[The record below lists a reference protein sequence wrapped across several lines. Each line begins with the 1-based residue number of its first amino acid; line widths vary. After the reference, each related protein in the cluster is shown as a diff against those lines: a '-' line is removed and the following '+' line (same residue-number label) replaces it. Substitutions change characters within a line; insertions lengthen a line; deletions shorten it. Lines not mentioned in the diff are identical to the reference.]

1 MILATDIVNYFENI
15 QVDRII
21 SILEE
26 NIPLLKA
33 NGSEKAR
40 IRRVI
45 ADLHRCLRKWCYKP
59 SHGLPQNR
67 DASSFLSNLVMLPV
81 DRSMI
86 QHGYTYFRYMDDI
99 RVAATSRYQA
109 RAALQ
114 HLTIELRRLG
124 LNVNSAKTLI
134 VEPGMENYTRTLGES
149 DPILAQIDNMWRSR
163 SLPVIRR
170 SFLPLQELALGLI
183 KRGATQ
189 ERGFRFCVQ
198 RLESL
203 ALCTELCVPPIFFE
217 PMSDLCIKELDAQ
230 PFSSDKIV
238 RFLKAVPTSTA
249 QMSDVA
255 KLLMDHDRS
264 IYDWQNYLLWQLL
277 TCKNHAD
284 PALIA
289 LARKRAVHV
298 ERPADRAG
306 AILFLGAM
314 GSDDD
319 RNFVVKSFKSYDEH
333 IVQRNALIAV
343 HQIDFNSGIKDYV
356 APHLFPS
363 LKGTYARLRN
373 GFLGQYYRPLPSIS
387 AIDLYDE
394 MSGYD

>member
-1 MILATDIVNYFENI
+1 
-15 QVDRII
+15 
-21 SILEE
+21 
-26 NIPLLKA
+26 
-33 NGSEKAR
+33 
-40 IRRVI
+40 
-45 ADLHRCLRKWCYKP
+45 
-59 SHGLPQNR
+59 
-67 DASSFLSNLVMLPV
+67 
-81 DRSMI
+81 MI

-198 RLESL
+198 RLENL
-203 ALCTELCVPPIFFE
+203 ALCPELCVPPTFFE
-217 PMSDLCIKELDAQ
+217 RMSEVCIKELDTQ

-238 RFLKAVPTSTA
+238 RFLKAAPVSTA

-255 KLLMDHDRS
+255 KLLMDPDRS

-277 TCKNHAD
+277 ASKKHAD
-284 PALIA
+284 PALIV
-289 LARKRAVHV
+289 LGRKRVAHV

-314 GSDDD
+314 GSDED
-319 RNFVVKSFKSYDEH
+319 RNLVVKSFKSYDEH

-343 HQIDFNSGIKDYV
+343 HQIDFNSGIKDNV
-356 APHLFPS
+356 APHVLPS
-363 LKGTYARLRN
+363 LKGTYTRLRH
-373 GFLGQYYRPLPSIS
+373 GFLGQYYRPLPSVS
-387 AIDLYDE
+387 AVDLYDE